1 MPKPVQSGGPIRFP
15 SQPEPAAPDPK
26 PKAKSSA
33 PAPLPKAVQAL
44 VAQHRKAELDRKPA
58 TDGETIARELS
69 RQAGIEARPTP
80 KPRLYPTAPAP
91 AAVSDQ
97 AAIARE
103 LGRQGRVKVRDA
115 PKPTLR
121 PFPPGTVMPSRPR
134 AAEADCF
141 NQASKTV
148 GTCVGAAVAAGVGTA
163 TGPGELVVLG
173 VAGYMCGTEVNDYYR
188 CKTEKR

>member
-1 MPKPVQSGGPIRFP
+1 M
-15 SQPEPAAPDPK
+15 
-26 PKAKSSA
+26 
-33 PAPLPKAVQAL
+33 
-44 VAQHRKAELDRKPA
+44 AQHRKAELGRKPA

-80 KPRLYPTAPAP
+80 KPRPYPTSPAP

-103 LGRQGRVKVRDA
+103 LGRQGGVDVRQA
-115 PKPTLR
+115 PKPT
-121 PFPPGTVMPSRPR
+121 PQAFPPGTVMPSRSRP
-134 AAEADCF
+134 AEGDCF

-148 GTCVGAAVAAGVGTA
+148 GTCFGAAVAAGLGTA

-188 CKTEKR
+188 CKVEKR